1 MGIIAII
8 VWTSNWLVNTG
19 GETYDVPNLIRNEM
33 DDPDRTIYFSDIVKF
48 DMVSISNAHKSHEIF
63 LGNSDT
69 GEEYIFWRLVPV
81 GWFNRSL
88 TWSKNVVVAIVS
100 PSYEIEQ
107 MDSYRHAMFIT
118 PHPTIPNA
126 YITIDS
132 SEINSNN
139 YNDSTFDIH
148 GIVFGNTLH
157 PLEVGQSFTKEEVLS
172 NGRFKDMLINR
183 DYIDFK
189 FKNEVIKFEKYNS
202 EEYDQFQKFLV
213 NKPVAK
219 WAFAEM
225 IIIFSLT
232 LFVVYQNPI
241 DFTRNERGVTEID
254 RTFLP
259 RIPLPKRRERKYR
272 NKDDYGRGRRRR

>member
-1 MGIIAII
+1 
-8 VWTSNWLVNTG
+8 
-19 GETYDVPNLIRNEM
+19 
-33 DDPDRTIYFSDIVKF
+33 
-48 DMVSISNAHKSHEIF
+48 
-63 LGNSDT
+63 
-69 GEEYIFWRLVPV
+69 
-81 GWFNRSL
+81 
-88 TWSKNVVVAIVS
+88 VS

-219 WAFAEM
+219 
-225 IIIFSLT
+225 
-232 LFVVYQNPI
+232 
-241 DFTRNERGVTEID
+241 
-254 RTFLP
+254 
-259 RIPLPKRRERKYR
+259 
-272 NKDDYGRGRRRR
+272 